1 MFDAT
6 KGQQAADTR
15 LESLSDQLAAD
26 AVAFLGDPSIAR
38 ARKEAALAAA
48 ANIFADPDQLGR
60 LAQGTYAQNSAG
72 QPAAQLGAGTTTAT
86 PTNAQDGLQAIL
98 SDGAVDPGIKS
109 ALRRILTPD
118 DPHYLSVD
126 REGTP
131 TELVTTRQQR
141 DTARTERDAAR
152 VELLRE
158 RDPNRDGSLAKQ
170 LAAVTAERDTARA
183 AAGGYNQTAAQAA
196 LDAVDQSIEDL
207 VGKMGGR
214 VEGRNE
220 LKQQLNALL
229 RAIHLTRA

>member
-15 LESLSDQLAAD
+15 LEDLSNQLAAD
-26 AVAFLGDPSIAR
+26 AVAFLTDPSTPR
-38 ARKEAALAAA
+38 AHKEAALAAA
-48 ANIFADPDQLGR
+48 ANIFANPDQLNQ
-60 LAQGTYAQNSAG
+60 LAQGTYAQNSSG
-72 QPAAQLGAGTTTAT
+72 QPAAQLGTGSQSDPRQQMTEAL
-86 PTNAQDGLQAIL
+86 NAFGASPGQAQAIL
-98 SDGAVDPGIKS
+98 RILNAPGDPGHIEVE
-109 ALRRILTPD
+109 AD
-118 DPHYLSVD
+118 
-126 REGTP
+126 GTP
-131 TELVTTRQQR
+131 SELVAARRERDQAKAER
-141 DTARTERDAAR
+141 DTARA
-152 VELLRE
+152 ELTRE
-158 RDPNRDGSLAKQ
+158 RDVSQHGSLAKQ
-170 LAAVTAERDTARA
+170 LAAVTAERDAARA

>member
-6 KGQQAADTR
+6 RGQQAADTR

-26 AVAFLGDPSIAR
+26 AVAFLADPSTPR

-48 ANIFADPDQLGR
+48 ANIFANPDQLNQ
-60 LAQGTYAQNSAG
+60 LAQGTYAQNNAG
-72 QPAAQLGAGTTTAT
+72 QPAAQLGTGS
-86 PTNAQDGLQAIL
+86 PSNSGNAREGLQAIL
-98 SDGAVDPGIKS
+98 SDDNVDSGIKL
-109 ALRRILTPD
+109 ALKRLLTPN
-118 DPHYLSVD
+118 DPDHIPVGRD
-126 REGTP
+126 GTP
-131 TELVTTRQQR
+131 SELVAAKRER
-141 DTARTERDAAR
+141 DQARTERDAAR
-152 VELLRE
+152 VELTNE
-158 RDPNRDGSLAKQ
+158 HDVNRNGSLAKQ
-170 LAAVTAERDTARA
+170 LADVTTERDAARA

>member
-72 QPAAQLGAGTTTAT
+72 QPAAQLDAGTTTAT
-86 PTNAQDGLQAIL
+86 QTNARDGLQAIL
-98 SDGAVDPGIKS
+98 NDGAVDPGIKL
-109 ALRRILTPD
+109 ALKRLLTPN
-118 DPHYLSVD
+118 DPDHIPVGRD
-126 REGTP
+126 GTP
-131 TELVTTRQQR
+131 SELVATKRER
-141 DTARTERDAAR
+141 DQARTECDDAR
-152 VELLRE
+152 VALLHE

-170 LAAVTAERDTARA
+170 LAAVTAERDAARA

-214 VEGRNE
+214 VEGRAE
-220 LKQQLNALL
+220 LKQKLNTLL
-229 RAIHLTRA
+229 SIIHLSRA